1 MLSEYKYPLLL
12 LLQAFLISTIY
23 PAIKLFPQV
32 DSIAIGW
39 LRIVWGVIGLGL
51 VLLVQRSDWKIERR
65 DLLPLSLIGSIGLGL
80 VWFLVIVSTRVSGSA
95 ITALLVNTS
104 PFWALG
110 LGLLVGRD
118 KFIWKQVFGMLLTII
133 GVGLIIFYQ
142 NGATLTF
149 SPETW
154 WGYLIAFG
162 AAFGIGFYG
171 VFISKY
177 VQKYGGLRTTFWGL
191 VFSAI
196 FFTLFVIFSNPN
208 LVYSFVSFEGLIV
221 GIYTGFMVTAIP
233 QLVTAIAL
241 GKIKP
246 SVVFIYNLTIPVF
259 TVIMDYLLFGDL
271 VTMPFVFGAALVLI
285 GVYITQVARREAK
298 EKY

>member
-1 MLSEYKYPLLL
+1 MPSEYKYPLLL

-32 DSIAIGW
+32 DSMAIGW
-39 LRIVWGVIGLGL
+39 LRVIWGVVGLGL
-51 VLLVQRSDWKIERR
+51 VLLIQKKDWKIEKK
-65 DLLPLSLIGSIGLGL
+65 DVLPLSLIGTIGLGL

-110 LGLLVGRD
+110 IGFIVGKD
-118 KFIWKQVFGMLLTII
+118 KFIWKQVTGMLLTII

-149 SPETW
+149 DLETL
-154 WGYLIAFG
+154 WGYLIAFA

-171 VFISKY
+171 VFVSKY
-177 VQKYGGLRTTFWGL
+177 VQKYGGLRSTFWGL

-196 FFTLFVIFSNPN
+196 SFTLFVIFSNPN
-208 LVYSFVSFEGLIV
+208 LLYSFISFEGLIV

-233 QLVTAIAL
+233 QLITAIAL

-259 TVIMDYLLFGDL
+259 TVIMDYLLFGEL
-271 VTMPFVFGAALVLI
+271 ITMPFVVGAVLVLA
-285 GVYITQVARREAK
+285 GVYVTQVSREK
-298 EKY
+298 VSE